1 MGQGF
6 EKLPKRWTNPVSQLP
21 VHPTSKFFLKITF
34 WMKARKY
41 QLKTNTPTV
50 YRGGQLFPTLVLIE
64 VKNFVSMEY
73 ELSIVGV
80 KN

>member
-1 MGQGF
+1 
-6 EKLPKRWTNPVSQLP
+6 
-21 VHPTSKFFLKITF
+21 
-34 WMKARKY
+34 MKARKY
-41 QLKTNTPTV
+41 QLTTNTPTV

-64 VKNFVSMEY
+64 VKNFMSMEY